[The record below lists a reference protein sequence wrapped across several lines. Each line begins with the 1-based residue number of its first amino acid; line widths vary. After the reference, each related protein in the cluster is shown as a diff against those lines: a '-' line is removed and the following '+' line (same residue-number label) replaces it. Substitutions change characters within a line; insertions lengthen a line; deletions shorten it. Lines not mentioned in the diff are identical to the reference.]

1 MPYPIASII
10 LSVVALFAV
19 AALAGRWLAQAG
31 FPLPAFEARM
41 GCIDGLR
48 GYLALSVLA
57 HHFVM
62 WMQVTRLGGGWGV
75 PTVPLFNAFGSG
87 AVGLF
92 FMITGFV
99 FYRRVL
105 TGWRQTPWSAVYIT
119 RIFRILPLVTV
130 SVVAVAAVAMHRS
143 GHALGRSD
151 VPALLSW
158 ITSIGEPSLAGD
170 AAASEINAGV
180 LWTLRFEWAFYLV
193 ILPGLAVATDLMH
206 RRLPSAV
213 LPAALLAAALVGGMT
228 HLWVT
233 LMSYLPHFAVGML
246 AYEARRIPAIASRL
260 RGRTAAVVA
269 VTLLFLTCL
278 RVAFPVGVGLPA
290 FALFFICVACGN
302 DFFGLLRSR
311 GALVL
316 GELSFSLY
324 LLHAILL
331 SLFFVEAAPLAERP
345 SVGLLPIA
353 MPLLG
358 LMAILVSCATYTLVE
373 RPAMRFGRRLADQWT
388 GLRAINRPSEVEV
401 AP

>member
-10 LSVVALFAV
+10 VSVIALFAV
-19 AALAGRWLAQAG
+19 AALAGHWLARAG

-75 PTVPLFNAFGSG
+75 PTVPLFNEFGSG

-105 TGWRQTPWSAVYIT
+105 AGWRETPWSAVYIT
-119 RIFRILPLVTV
+119 RMFRILPLVTI
-130 SVVAVAAVAMHRS
+130 SIVAVAAVAMHRT

-151 VPALLSW
+151 GPALLVW
-158 ITSIGEPSLAGD
+158 ITSLGEPPLAGD

-193 ILPGLAVATDLMH
+193 ILPGLAVATDLM
-206 RRLPSAV
+206 RGRLPSPA
-213 LPAALLAAALVGGMT
+213 LPAALLVAALVGGTT

-246 AYEARRIPAIASRL
+246 AYEARRVPAIAARL

-269 VTLLFLTCL
+269 AALLLLTSS

-302 DFFGLLRSR
+302 DFFGVLRNR

-331 SLFFVEAAPLAERP
+331 SLFFVEAGPLAEHL
-345 SVGLLPIA
+345 SVAVLPAA

-358 LMAILVSCATYTLVE
+358 LVAVAVSCVTYTMIE
-373 RPAMRFGRRLADQWT
+373 RPAMRVGRRLVDQWT
-388 GLRAINRPSEVEV
+388 GLHAVRRPAEIEV

>member
-1 MPYPIASII
+1 MPYPTASIVVSV
-10 LSVVALFAV
+10 LALFVVATFAGQL
-19 AALAGRWLAQAG
+19 LARAG

-75 PTVPLFNAFGSG
+75 PTVPLFNEFGSG

-105 TGWRQTPWSAVYIT
+105 AGWRETPWSAIYIT

-130 SVVAVAAVAMHRS
+130 SVAAVAAVAMHRT

-151 VPALLSW
+151 GPALLAW
-158 ITSIGEPSLAGD
+158 ITSLGEPPLAGD

-193 ILPGLAVATDLMH
+193 ILPGLAAATDVM
-206 RRLPSAV
+206 RGRLPSAA
-213 LPAALLAAALVGGMT
+213 LPGALLAATLVGGMT

-246 AYEARRIPAIASRL
+246 AYEARRVPAIAARL
-260 RGRTAAVVA
+260 RGRTAAVAAVA
-269 VTLLFLTCL
+269 LLLLTSL

-302 DFFGLLRSR
+302 DFFGLLRNR

-331 SLFFVEAAPLAERP
+331 SLFFVEVGSWAEHVPVAA
-345 SVGLLPIA
+345 LPFC

-358 LMAILVSCATYTLVE
+358 LMAILISCATYTLVE

-388 GLRAINRPSEVEV
+388 GLRAVRRPAEVEV